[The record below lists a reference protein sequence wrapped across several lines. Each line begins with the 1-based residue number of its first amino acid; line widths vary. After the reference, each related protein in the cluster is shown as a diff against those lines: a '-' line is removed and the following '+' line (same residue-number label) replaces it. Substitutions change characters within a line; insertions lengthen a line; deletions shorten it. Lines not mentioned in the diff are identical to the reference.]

1 MMRISESLIRREN
14 SSRHKSVIL
23 SMTKFPDDVQAALA
37 TMKVATSE
45 AWPHRAMRARYAAF
59 YFWIFAVGS
68 WLGSISVVMFG
79 LDGGNSEIW
88 KNTITALSV
97 FCGFM
102 IATMLFSGKI
112 DVAKS
117 LTLEQLR
124 HVAAKSNHLLVSQMA
139 TLACHFMSL
148 ASVSIVTGFHEIS
161 PALSGY
167 AIPVA
172 FGFLAVSII
181 RAMLIPVQIIEIHRF
196 VHAALLEEKRREI
209 SKELDLFK

>member
-1 MMRISESLIRREN
+1 MKISESLIHKEG
-14 SSRHKSVIL
+14 SSLHNDVTTA
-23 SMTKFPDDVQAALA
+23 MNKFPDDVQAALV
-37 TMKVATSE
+37 TIKVATSE
-45 AWPHRAMRARYAAF
+45 AWPHRAMRSRYAAF
-59 YFWIFAVGS
+59 YLWVFATGS
-68 WLGSISVVMFG
+68 WLGSLAVLMFG

-112 DVAKS
+112 EVAKS

-139 TLACHFMSL
+139 TLGCHFLSL
-148 ASVSIVTGFHEIS
+148 ASVSIVTGFHDVS

-167 AIPVA
+167 VIPVA

-209 SKELDLFK
+209 SKELDIFK